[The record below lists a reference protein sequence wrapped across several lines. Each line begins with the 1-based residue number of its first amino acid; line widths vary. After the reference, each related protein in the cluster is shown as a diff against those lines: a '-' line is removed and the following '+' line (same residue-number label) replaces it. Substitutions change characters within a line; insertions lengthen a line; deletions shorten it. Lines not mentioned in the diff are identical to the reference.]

1 MTGNRILKQAENV
14 MSMLYILQDMVNSH
28 EDSIVAFEGQTMPKT
43 ELQEN
48 VKVAVLAI
56 ESILLY

>member
-28 EDSIVAFEGQTMPKT
+28 EDSIVAFEGQTTSKT

-48 VKVAVLAI
+48 VKIAVLAI
-56 ESILLY
+56 EDILD